1 MTSRGPSGW
10 MPAGWA
16 SGDDQLRIGD
26 AERDQAAAALGEHY
40 AQGRL
45 TTEEPA
51 ERLDRIW
58 AARTRSD
65 LRPVFRDLP
74 GWYGPAAPVR
84 AGTARRAT
92 YWSGGVA
99 PFRRGVPS
107 PLVVVLM
114 VLLVLTVL
122 THLPLILAGV
132 LVMFFVLGRRRRPA
146 RAHHWSR

>member
-1 MTSRGPSGW
+1 MTGW
-10 MPAGWA
+10 GPAGWGG
-16 SGDDQLRIGD
+16 GDDQLRIGD
-26 AERDQAAAALGEHY
+26 AEREQAATVLGEHY
-40 AQGRL
+40 AEGRL
-45 TTEEPA
+45 STEEHA

-58 AARTRSD
+58 ASRTRAD

-74 GWYGPAAPVR
+74 GWSGPVAPVH
-84 AGTARRAT
+84 AGAARRAA

-99 PFRRGVPS
+99 PFRRGIPS

-132 LVMFFVLGRRRRPA
+132 LVMFFVLGRHRRPV
-146 RAHHWSR
+146 RTRHWSR